1 MNDNKFEVFMENE
14 YNKLITE
21 YKSTSLLQSSLKN
34 DYVYAC
40 YTENTN
46 DMHYYMEEEEKVE
59 KKKVGIIKKILEW
72 FKKFF
77 KAIKDKILKL
87 IGMKPKKYE
96 VWEKVPEINKG
107 LKGLVNTLKTK
118 FKNIKNSYGFK
129 FVVDY
134 VKTLAIMALVI
145 NIPRMTKGIVKTVS
159 EVQGKGLLDGIK
171 SSMEQLEA
179 YIHEMD
185 LDEYKGYKDNK
196 ENEPFT
202 LLNLLKSIVN
212 GILLLLST
220 AFRPIGDIVDAVVD
234 NSIYKEPTYV
244 YIYKYKDDEKNDW

>member
-34 DYVYAC
+34 DYVYA
-40 YTENTN
+40 YYIENTN

-87 IGMKPKKYE
+87 LGMKSKKYE

-118 FKNIKNSYGFK
+118 FKNIKNSHGFK
-129 FVVDY
+129 FMVDY
-134 VKTLAIMALVI
+134 LKDLAIFALII
-145 NIPRMTKGIVKTVS
+145 NIPRMTKGITKTVS
-159 EVQGKGLLDGIK
+159 EVQAKGLLDGLK
-171 SSMEQLEA
+171 SSMENLEA
-179 YIHEMD
+179 YIHFMNLED
-185 LDEYKGYKDNK
+185 YKYYKDNK
-196 ENEPFT
+196 EDEPFT
-202 LLNLLKSIVN
+202 LLNLLKSIV
-212 GILLLLST
+212 GGVLRLLSL
-220 AFRPIGDIVDAVVD
+220 AFRPITDKILDTMD
-234 NSIYKEPTYV
+234 NVERNKPTYI
-244 YIYKYKDDEKNDW
+244 YIYKYKDDEE

>member
-14 YNKLITE
+14 YNKLITD
-21 YKSTSLLQSSLKN
+21 YKSASLLQSSLKN

-40 YTENTN
+40 YTENTS

-59 KKKVGIIKKILEW
+59 KKKVSIIKKILEW

-107 LKGLVNTLKTK
+107 LKELVNTLKTK

-244 YIYKYKDDEKNDW
+244 YIYRYKEDEKNDW